1 MDNILCDNILC
12 ERDVKWKKNFK
23 VDYMV
28 FVGLIFF
35 VVGEW
40 GK

>member
-1 MDNILCDNILC
+1 MDNILC

-35 VVGEW
+35 CCGGVGEVRI
-40 GK
+40 K